1 MRPHPL
7 FVCREET
14 AVKDTDEKVITAL
27 EPAGGRQKR
36 LTVHLD
42 GEPAMEIRK
51 DVAKA
56 IALTVGQ
63 SVRLEHLKEQVREE
77 TLNRA
82 RDRAFLMLSVRNR
95 SEREIVDRLRQA
107 CYEPDIIEEVVE
119 ILRRLDYLN
128 DRSFAEEWLKSR
140 MDGRKMGRRGVAW
153 ELRRKGVQAD
163 IVEEVTSACD
173 DETERATALEAARR
187 RWPALAGDDP
197 RAARRRLAGFLQRRG
212 FSWDTIHGV
221 LEDICPPGD
230 AES

>member
-1 MRPHPL
+1 VRPHPL

-82 RDRAFLMLSVRNR
+82 RDRAFLML
-95 SEREIVDRLRQA
+95 
-107 CYEPDIIEEVVE
+107 
-119 ILRRLDYLN
+119 
-128 DRSFAEEWLKSR
+128 
-140 MDGRKMGRRGVAW
+140 
-153 ELRRKGVQAD
+153 
-163 IVEEVTSACD
+163 
-173 DETERATALEAARR
+173 
-187 RWPALAGDDP
+187 
-197 RAARRRLAGFLQRRG
+197 
-212 FSWDTIHGV
+212 
-221 LEDICPPGD
+221 
-230 AES
+230 

>member
-1 MRPHPL
+1 M
-7 FVCREET
+7 
-14 AVKDTDEKVITAL
+14 KDTDEKVITAL
-27 EPAGGRQKR
+27 EPVGGRTKR
-36 LTVHLD
+36 LTVRLD
-42 GEPAMEIRK
+42 GEPAMEIRQ

-56 IALTVGQ
+56 LALTMGQ
-63 SVRLEHLKEQVREE
+63 SVRSERLKERVREE

-82 RDRAFLMLSVRNR
+82 RDRAFLLLSVRNR

-140 MDGRKMGRRGVAW
+140 MNARKMGRRGVAW

-163 IVEEVTSACD
+163 TVEEVTSACD
-173 DETERATALEAARR
+173 DETERATALEAARQ
-187 RWPALAGDDP
+187 RWPALAGDDS
-197 RAARRRLAGFLQRRG
+197 RVARRRLAAFLQRRG

-221 LEDICPPGD
+221 LEEICPPWD